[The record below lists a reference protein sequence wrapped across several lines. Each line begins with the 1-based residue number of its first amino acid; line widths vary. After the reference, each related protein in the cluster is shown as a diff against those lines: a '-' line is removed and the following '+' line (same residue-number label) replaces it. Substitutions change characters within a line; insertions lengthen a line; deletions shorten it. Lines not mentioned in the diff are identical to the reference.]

1 LMSINSYTRCV
12 YCSFLDFVICP
23 VVNQVMDHSH
33 VSVSSWR
40 DGAGS
45 GSSNG
50 GRKDCLRLNTCFGGK
65 RRCIRID
72 GFEEV
77 QAVLNCFE
85 VVKNLTE
92 RVVVNT
98 GLVFKAGQSSLN
110 STKSIVCNNLLMDD
124 FSSKSVGVSIP
135 LVGFEA
141 V

>member
-1 LMSINSYTRCV
+1 M
-12 YCSFLDFVICP
+12 
-23 VVNQVMDHSH
+23 MDHSH

-45 GSSNG
+45 CSRDGR
-50 GRKDCLRLNTCFGGK
+50 RKDCLRLNTCFGGK

-98 GLVFKAGQSSLN
+98 GSVFEAGQLVSKLI
-110 STKSIVCNNLLMDD
+110 KSIVRYCLL
-124 FSSKSVGVSIP
+124 V
-135 LVGFEA
+135 
-141 V
+141 

>member
-1 LMSINSYTRCV
+1 M
-12 YCSFLDFVICP
+12 
-23 VVNQVMDHSH
+23 MDHSH

-40 DGAGS
+40 DGARDCSRYGR
-45 GSSNG
+45 
-50 GRKDCLRLNTCFGGK
+50 RKDCFGLNTCFGGK

-92 RVVVNT
+92 RVVVNA
-98 GLVFKAGQSSLN
+98 GLVFEVGQSSLN

-135 LVGFEA
+135 PVGFEA